1 MDIEA
6 LQAELFRSNLFWAA
20 IELISV
26 LIGLWVLYRVLKAA
40 VREGIKESGLVETLA
55 RAAAQ
60 ARPKE
65 TGRGVPPTLTD
76 IRID

>member
-1 MDIEA
+1 MNVEA
-6 LQAELFRSNLFWAA
+6 LEAELFRSGLFWAGL
-20 IELISV
+20 ELISI
-26 LIGLWVLYRVLKAA
+26 LIGLWVFYRVLKAA
-40 VREGIKESGLVETLA
+40 VREGIKESGLVDTLA

-65 TGRGVPPTLTD
+65 PARSAPPTLTD